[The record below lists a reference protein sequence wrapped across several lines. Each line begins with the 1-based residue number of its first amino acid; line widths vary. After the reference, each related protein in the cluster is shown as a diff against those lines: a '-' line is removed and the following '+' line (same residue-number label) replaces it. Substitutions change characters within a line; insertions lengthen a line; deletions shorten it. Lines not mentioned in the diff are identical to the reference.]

1 MNDIFLHFS
10 VWQPI
15 SFFKIVLFFHLALIS
30 LPTWRMRC
38 EIFSPWH
45 DYKVFFLLLRAWN
58 TVTSLWDATSSK
70 QTGVSCFLCRPFA
83 AVSPGHG
90 YDSADG
96 HHPLWD
102 LLSGQR
108 RGHRQGKW
116 CVSLQS
122 WYGHPQPAPQACV
135 LLLCLPN
142 VPRAWRRLQR
152 QLRWV
157 NQSISSETI
166 PERKQF
172 G

>member
-1 MNDIFLHFS
+1 MTFFAFFS
-10 VWQPI
+10 LTAI
-15 SFFKIVLFFHLALIS
+15 SFWKLCFFFHLALIS
-30 LPTWRMRC
+30 FPTRRMRC
-38 EIFSPWH
+38 EISSPWH

-58 TVTSLWDATSSK
+58 TVTSLWDARSSK
-70 QTGVSCFLCRPFA
+70 HTGVSCFLCRPFA
-83 AVSPGHG
+83 AVSPGDG

-122 WYGHPQPAPQACV
+122 RYGHPQPAPQACV

-142 VPRAWRRLQR
+142 VPRARRRLQR

-157 NQSISSETI
+157 NQSISSEKI
-166 PERKQF
+166 PERKWF